1 MQLTHALYKVRWLT
15 VLGAGKTVSYRIVTN
30 PPPQAY
36 WCDNADVESVTVLQ
50 QIADSVHW
58 EVSVEEVIGSDKVK
72 AHLVSNTREA
82 VQRGAFGVPRL
93 VMGSLALHTC
103 I

>member
-1 MQLTHALYKVRWLT
+1 MRVRQCPTELALT
-15 VLGAGKTVSYRIVTN
+15 

-58 EVSVEEVIGSDKVK
+58 EVSVGEVIGSDKVK
-72 AHLVSNTREA
+72 AHLIANTREA

-93 VMGSLALHTC
+93 VVDSLPLHMC
-103 I
+103 M